1 MKKISK
7 SCILL
12 KRPKIAFLGEIFFSG
27 YPPPLGVGGSQVK
40 LLELSFP
47 HRVFTGIKPYAS
59 TGT

>member
-27 YPPPLGVGGSQVK
+27 YPPPGGGGVAGQKYTDKPKSH
-40 LLELSFP
+40 ENM
-47 HRVFTGIKPYAS
+47 HR
-59 TGT
+59 